1 MREIYRS
8 DNLCVRATPGQDS
21 SRWFITFDHVGDN
34 PSLERA
40 GFGEAFLHGR
50 GISVISVVGR
60 GNHWYQYPDM
70 SRALDV
76 IRRELQTASVR
87 ITYGVGM
94 GGYAAVRFAEAVN
107 ATACLALSP
116 QYSNDPRKVPFER
129 RWVREARAIRWLP
142 DLDGPIR
149 CRIRP
154 VLIYD
159 SREDDARHAFLIAQD
174 TMVSAI
180 AIPYGGHPTST
191 YLSGAGVLTGLIDD
205 LHDSRLD
212 TGRLQ
217 QRVLE
222 ARKSTPT
229 WVGELARRQ
238 PSWRPKTGICLG
250 RQALALHPD
259 HDLLMFIL
267 AQRLEADRSFEE
279 ALGLYRRAYHRSGCL
294 PIYGLAYARALAAAG
309 DTSEALALS
318 TALRESHPHATAILE
333 FLAELHGQLGSL
345 EREIQRLAA
354 KSAELSGNQP
364 DSDSL
369 SYYRGRL
376 RTMREARA
384 PRLIRYVRAWLRHW
398 RSKARTLIGLTN
410 DRIERRI

>member
-8 DNLCVRATPGQDS
+8 DNLRVRATPGQDI

-50 GISVISVVGR
+50 GISLISVVGR

-70 SRALDV
+70 SGALDV

-87 ITYGVGM
+87 ITYGVSM

-107 ATACLALSP
+107 ATACLAISP

-129 RWVREARAIRWLP
+129 RWMREARAIHWLP
-142 DLDGPIR
+142 DLDGPIH

-154 VLIYD
+154 ILIYD

-174 TMVSAI
+174 TRVSAI

-191 YLSGAGVLTGLIDD
+191 YLSSAGLLTGLIDD
-205 LHDSRLD
+205 LHTSRLD

-222 ARKSTPT
+222 ARKSTPI
-229 WVGELARRQ
+229 WIGELARRQ
-238 PSWRPKTGICLG
+238 PGWRPRTGVHLG
-250 RQALALHPD
+250 RQAVALHPN

-267 AQRLEADRSFEE
+267 AQRLEVDRCFEE
-279 ALGLYRRAYHRSGCL
+279 ALDLYRRAYHSSSYL
-294 PIYGLAYARALAAAG
+294 PIYGLCYARALAAAG
-309 DTSEALALS
+309 STSEALALA
-318 TALRESHPHATAILE
+318 TALRGSHPHDTAILE

-354 KSAELSGNQP
+354 RSAEPSSHPL
-364 DSDSL
+364 DRDSL
-369 SYYRGRL
+369 SYYRSRL
-376 RTMREARA
+376 RAMREARS
-384 PRLIRYVRAWLRHW
+384 PRLIRYVRAWLRHR
-398 RSKARTLIGLTN
+398 RSKARTSIGLTN